1 MKVLKTYKL
10 PNDRIYQIVDTEKS
24 YKLGYP
30 EINSGAEHH
39 TMSTGIRIDSCMGTW
54 WGHISSCETLD
65 DALQTLLLF
74 IRQRVPIGS
83 TAESYLQQYEI
94 ASISLTDDSN

>member
-10 PNDRIYQIVDTEKS
+10 PNDRIYRIVDTEKP

-30 EINSGAEHH
+30 EISSGAEHH
-39 TMSTGIRIDSCMGTW
+39 TMSTGIRIDSCMETW
-54 WGHISSCETLD
+54 WGHICSCDSLD
-65 DALQTLLLF
+65 DALQTVLLF

-83 TAESYLQQYEI
+83 TAEECLKQYEI
-94 ASISLTDDSN
+94 EPITLAT